1 MYVQTSLLDMIS
13 AISSQES
20 ASGHTPCAK
29 PGGQTGAP
37 SGPAPALAS
46 LSARQAKG
54 LDLLTSGTYGPR
66 SSISSSSDDLTSCLA
81 SRLRARTALLG
92 STLYKLTWKVR
103 ATPSGRQIPALRATA
118 RRKSDSGCT
127 SWGWPAPRAEDAE
140 SSGIRHSRGVHDTL
154 TAVAWLAGWG
164 SPTAA
169 TNLETTEAAEK
180 EFTRE
185 TNGGGGLAKLTVQC
199 HLAGWPAPM
208 AGTPAQKGYNEAGN
222 TDYSRKVVALC
233 GANIAGHGLYLSDA
247 PHQPARL
254 TVTGE
259 MLTGSTAGME
269 SGGQLNPAHSR
280 WLMGLPPAW
289 DDCAVTAMQSLPPK
303 RRRGSKK

>member
-66 SSISSSSDDLTSCLA
+66 SSISSASDDLTLSLA
-81 SRLRARTALLG
+81 NRLQARTALLG

-118 RRKSDSGCT
+118 RRKSDSAST
-127 SWGWPAPRAEDAE
+127 LWGWTTPTLGNACGQNLARQGGASLNSDA
-140 SSGIRHSRGVHDTL
+140 V
-154 TAVAWLAGWG
+154 
-164 SPTAA
+164 
-169 TNLETTEAAEK
+169 
-180 EFTRE
+180 
-185 TNGGGGLAKLTVQC
+185 
-199 HLAGWPAPM
+199 LAGWPTAAARDWKNGDASQATLDRNARPLNEIAMLSGWRSTRANDFKGGVDPEGASQRAEADYFLPDQVRAMM
-208 AGTPAQKGYNEAGN
+208 AHDK
-222 TDYSRKVVALC
+222 
-233 GANIAGHGLYLSDA
+233 
-247 PHQPARL
+247 PARL

-289 DDCAVTAMQSLPPK
+289 DDCAVAAMRSLPPK
-303 RRRGSKK
+303 RRRGSRK